1 MTVYRLGEL
10 RPSLA
15 PDAWVASEATIVGEV
30 TLGAQSSVWFGAA
43 VRGDNAPITIGARS
57 NVQEGAVLH
66 VDPGYPMTIGDGVTI
81 GHQAMLHGCT
91 VGDHCLIG
99 IQAVVLNGA
108 VIGAESLVGAGSV
121 VTQGKQFPPRSMIL
135 GAPAKL
141 VRSLTEEEVAGL
153 HRSAATY
160 VGKAERYGRELQAID
175 VSTGAALGPT
185 RGA

>member
-10 RPSLA
+10 RPTLA
-15 PDAWVASEATIVGEV
+15 PDAWVAAEATVVGDV
-30 TLGAQSSVWFGAA
+30 TLGPLSSVWFGAA
-43 VRGDNAPITIGARS
+43 VRGDNAAIRVGARS

-66 VDPGYPMTIGDGVTI
+66 VDPGYPMAIGDGVTI

-91 VGDHCLIG
+91 VGDHSLIG

-108 VIGAESLVGAGSV
+108 VIGAESLVGAGAV

-141 VRSLTEEEVAGL
+141 VRSLTEDEVAGL
-153 HRSAATY
+153 HRSAETY
-160 VGKAERYGRELQAID
+160 VGKTERYGRELQAVD
-175 VSTGAALGPT
+175 ARSGADLGPSV
-185 RGA
+185 